1 MGWRPG
7 PGVGAERSPPLWIIL
22 GCVMVIEPGY
32 GAAVR
37 GGVVCSWSVDTVP
50 LAGDGDIVVLR
61 LVGEFDLSTDPIL
74 GEALDAVTA
83 RAPAYL
89 VIDLAE
95 VSFCGAGQ
103 LRQLADTHTGAL
115 VTGVG
120 FALCGLS
127 RSQSRACAVVWDR
140 DCLPRCY
147 PSARDAI
154 TVWSAAAPARVLGG
168 QPSPNLRVS

>member
-1 MGWRPG
+1 M
-7 PGVGAERSPPLWIIL
+7 AIEHER
-22 GCVMVIEPGY
+22 

-37 GGVVCSWSVDTVP
+37 GGVGCSWSVDTVP

-74 GEALDAVTA
+74 REALGAVTA

-89 VIDLAE
+89 VIDLVE
-95 VSFCGAGQ
+95 VGFCGASQ
-103 LRQLADTHTGAL
+103 LRQLADVHTGAP
-115 VTGVG
+115 VNGIG

-127 RSQSRACAVVWDR
+127 RSQSRACAVVWGR
-140 DCLPRCY
+140 DCLPQRY

-154 TVWSAAAPARVLGG
+154 TVWSAAALARAPGA
-168 QPSPNLRVS
+168 QPSPNERAS